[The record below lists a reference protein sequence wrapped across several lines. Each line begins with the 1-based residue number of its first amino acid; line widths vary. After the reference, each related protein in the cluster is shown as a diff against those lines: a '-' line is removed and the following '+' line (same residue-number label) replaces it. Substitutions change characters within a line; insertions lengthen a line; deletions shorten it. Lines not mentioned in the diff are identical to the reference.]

1 MNLDTAISTAVDAHY
16 NQKDKGGE
24 PYILHPLRVMLEMD
38 THEEMMV
45 AIMHDVLEDNKH
57 YTIEGLRA
65 RGFSERILQAVMA
78 LTRMKDLYTRPVHPV
93 YFDRDI
99 TRMACY
105 RYERECKYHDL
116 CSTPV
121 SQWDALFER
130 KYKIKEEKTD
140 D

>member
-78 LTRMKDLYTRPVHPV
+78 LTRMKEESYQEFIARACRDPLARKVKAADIEDNLRPGCP
-93 YFDRDI
+93 DSLRE
-99 TRMACY
+99 
-105 RYERECKYHDL
+105 RYEKAKLYIMAYE
-116 CSTPV
+116 V
-121 SQWDALFER
+121 E
-130 KYKIKEEKTD
+130 
-140 D
+140 